1 MSKKSRIQS
10 KMNSGS
16 KFSFNNILKVIIYL
30 VVSRKAPNC
39 ANPWRSPYWSNADF
53 LRLYVGQTKKNR
65 KIIGGREKHATE
77 TLANYIFRCFD
88 YCSTL

>member
-1 MSKKSRIQS
+1 MLCKKQANFQLKVLNIEETKRMSKKSRIQS

-39 ANPWRSPYWSNADF
+39 ANP
-53 LRLYVGQTKKNR
+53 
-65 KIIGGREKHATE
+65 
-77 TLANYIFRCFD
+77 
-88 YCSTL
+88 